1 MGKKIIENGLFQH
14 HTKETG
20 KEQNHGIFCT
30 CASKRPLSSHRNETI
45 CNYGQ
50 HGSLLLYT
58 YSFYVYLQW
67 ASSVVF
73 FLFSPTR
80 QQYKYSR
87 STEKQVV
94 ILKGENR
101 INPTSSYLPDCIIS
115 TFLLQALWFTLP
127 LIEFSSR
134 NFSFHLASVF
144 LDEIDV

>member
-50 HGSLLLYT
+50 HSSLLLYT

-80 QQYKYSR
+80 QVVV
-87 STEKQVV
+87 QVFSLDRE
-94 ILKGENR
+94 ICCNLKRREQNK
-101 INPTSSYLPDCIIS
+101 SDQ
-115 TFLLQALWFTLP
+115 FL
-127 LIEFSSR
+127 SSR
-134 NFSFHLASVF
+134 LHYIYFSIAGFMVYASFDRILVQKF
-144 LDEIDV
+144 FVPFGIGIPRRN